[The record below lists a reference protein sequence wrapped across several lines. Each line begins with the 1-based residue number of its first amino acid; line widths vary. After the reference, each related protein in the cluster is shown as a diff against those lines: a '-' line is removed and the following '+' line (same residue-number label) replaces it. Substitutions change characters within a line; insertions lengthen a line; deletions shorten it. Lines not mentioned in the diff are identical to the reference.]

1 MRSRNPRQL
10 AEGSEQPINDPEQ
23 LGQLFAERASAGDL
37 EGMLALY
44 EHDATFVGP
53 DGATAAGS
61 AAIRERLA
69 GLLELRPRITV
80 LGGEVVTA
88 GDVALISN
96 RWRIELG
103 GADEGAGYEGRSSE
117 VARRRPGG
125 GWSYV
130 IDSPSLTGAESLAGR
145 RHALESTGPG
155 HAGTRPR
162 ASEFQGGVTVDG
174 ADPQVPAFEQLLFEQ
189 DGRVARV
196 TLNRPARRN
205 ALSIQLS
212 DELLAALELVG
223 RSPTIRVLVIDGAG
237 ETFCAGDDI
246 TEMGSWGDANEI
258 VRRVRGYQRMA
269 DTLADLDQVTI
280 AAVDG
285 YAVGGGL
292 EITMACDFVIATER
306 AKWGMPEV
314 DVGITPGWGGTTRM
328 TRLIGRRMTKE
339 INLLGALHP
348 SGRAVELGLWNRV
361 VANDRLRAETGALV
375 ELVLSK
381 NQQALRQLKLIIDK
395 GAEADLHTAQGF
407 EALSAGL
414 SGAVN
419 GAWQVSDADQAAGVL
434 SFIGKAEL
442 WQERRALAR
451 DFWVDRSVA
460 TGGQAS

>member
-1 MRSRNPRQL
+1 MTPSDPKQT
-10 AEGSEQPINDPEQ
+10 AGDPAQPAGDPEQ
-23 LGQLFAERASAGDL
+23 LGRLFAERASAGDL
-37 EGMLALY
+37 EGMMALY
-44 EHDATFVGP
+44 EDDAAFVGP
-53 DGATAAGS
+53 DGVAAAGR

-69 GLLELRPRITV
+69 GLLALAPRLTMLASETI
-80 LGGEVVTA
+80 LA

-96 RWRIELG
+96 RWHIELAGNEG
-103 GADEGAGYEGRSSE
+103 GGTGYEGTSAE
-117 VARRRPGG
+117 VARRRRDGS
-125 GWSYV
+125 WRYV
-130 IDSPSLTGAESLAGR
+130 IDSPSLTVAGAAG
-145 RHALESTGPG
+145 G
-155 HAGTRPR
+155 AGAQTP
-162 ASEFQGGVTVDG
+162 
-174 ADPQVPAFEQLLFEQ
+174 PFEQLLFEQ

-205 ALSIQLS
+205 ALSIRLS
-212 DELLAALELVG
+212 DELMSVLELVQ
-223 RSPTIRVLVIDGAG
+223 RTPTIRVLVIDGAG

-246 TEMGSWGDANEI
+246 TEMGSWGDANEV

-280 AAVDG
+280 AAVNG

-314 DVGITPGWGGTTRM
+314 NVGITPGWGGTTRM

-348 SGRAVELGLWNRV
+348 SSRAVELGLWNRV
-361 VANDRLRAETGALV
+361 VASDRLREETGALV

-407 EALSAGL
+407 EALSAGF

-419 GAWQVSDADQAAGVL
+419 GAWQVPDADQAAGVL

-442 WQERRALAR
+442 WRKRRALAR
-451 DFWVDRSVA
+451 DFWVDRPITTA
-460 TGGQAS
+460 ERAS